1 MAVQQE
7 ACEDSQEGT
16 RAYRSK
22 VHSYFTLWLIKKEM
36 KNISKPHLV
45 DLLRIF
51 DQKRWIHP
59 RIRYASVRSKGE
71 LLEDLARHFR
81 AIKAK
86 DRVTLVPRKQRN
98 LPKIEYDL
106 KKRVFLLN
114 GVAQDFPRE
123 SRQRPKFEM
132 RRGPV
137 TLTFGGGSSEP
148 ATRTRPVSLSV
159 SPTRGTRAPPGC
171 LPRTEPFPHSE

>member
-7 ACEDSQEGT
+7 ACENSQEGT
-16 RAYRSK
+16 RAYRLEL
-22 VHSYFTLWLIKKEM
+22 HSYFTMCWIKKPM

-71 LLEDLARHFR
+71 LLEDLGRHFR
-81 AIKAK
+81 AFKAK

-106 KKRVFLLN
+106 KKRVFLLD

-123 SRQRPKFEM
+123 SRQRPKFEI

-137 TLTFGGGSSEP
+137 TLTFGEWSSSP
-148 ATRTRPVSLSV
+148 ARRTRPVSSSV
-159 SPTRGTRAPPGC
+159 SPTRGTRAPADC
-171 LPRTEPFPHSE
+171 SRRTEPFPHSE